1 MFSRDGSYKKPIL
14 KDTSMLFFTR
24 NPHLSGDRENL
35 QCEYELAGCS
45 LWGPLLPASAVDDKM
60 HCILSQYKPD
70 SICSPIS
77 QRNDIF
83 IRAAWSHRHQRHS
96 GSWLGGLWE
105 LTEAV
110 LPLPAHYCSSLGL
123 WFITWNCFI
132 QKTFDDICSG
142 RLNDTNYWSGWYH
155 FYVFL
160 HLLIPARKACNMI
173 WIVWH
178 TSFYNSNLKK

>member
-1 MFSRDGSYKKPIL
+1 
-14 KDTSMLFFTR
+14 MLFFTWKPPSSWR
-24 NPHLSGDRENL
+24 QGKSAVWIWIGRLL
-35 QCEYELAGCS
+35 
-45 LWGPLLPASAVDDKM
+45 PLRPPLPASAVDDKM

-110 LPLPAHYCSSLGL
+110 LPLPAHYCSSLRALVSTMKLLYTENL
-123 WFITWNCFI
+123 WWHLFRQTKWSKLMIRMKPFYRTWIF
-132 QKTFDDICSG
+132 
-142 RLNDTNYWSGWYH
+142 W
-155 FYVFL
+155 
-160 HLLIPARKACNMI
+160 
-173 WIVWH
+173 
-178 TSFYNSNLKK
+178 